1 MLDDFDDQPSANDPY
16 KERLR
21 QVAEKIQVGD
31 SDEGA
36 DALGEIVQTAVEQAH
51 SRRRSTDDVQQALK
65 QLVREQENE
74 KALGAFKKKY
84 PTIAGDE
91 DLTNTTVAVLERE
104 IADDLRKAGVPE
116 EQLAKVKGNT
126 MALVQAHN
134 AARMGGLALRDA
146 EQILDATGKTLQQKY
161 HLRPAQRS
169 PQEYVRDLRI
179 QRGLPVREDLPE
191 PARTA
196 DYGRAAPRSDEETRA
211 RNEAHIQRVREA
223 RGFGS
228 RQYR

>member
-1 MLDDFDDQPSANDPY
+1 M
-16 KERLR
+16 
-21 QVAEKIQVGD
+21 
-31 SDEGA
+31 
-36 DALGEIVQTAVEQAH
+36 
-51 SRRRSTDDVQQALK
+51 
-65 QLVREQENE
+65 REQENE

-91 DLTNTTVAVLERE
+91 DLTNTTVAVMERE
-104 IADDLRKAGVPE
+104 ITDDLRKAGVPD

-191 PARTA
+191 PARA
-196 DYGRAAPRSDEETRA
+196 VDYGRAAPRSDEETRA